1 MAPGRSHPGL
11 FLAHAAHSVQDQW
24 ATLLAGPITLV
35 IAEAITH
42 WTLVQQIMI
51 SHYATREVDAS
62 IFSQHSGYPYAL
74 TLL

>member
-1 MAPGRSHPGL
+1 MDPGRSHPGL

-42 WTLVQQIMI
+42 LTLVQQIMI
-51 SHYATREVDAS
+51 SHYATRGVDGHA
-62 IFSQHSGYPYAL
+62 FSQHSGIPL
-74 TLL
+74 PPTVL